1 MASGRSSSLPL
12 LVSISFNEKR
22 MAMNKH
28 DKQHLRNLARIERM
42 VEALFQAA
50 ATDAAN
56 LSSLVGELGEA
67 AFSWN
72 DYPLAL
78 AKINEII
85 DRLNSDV
92 EAAIVNGVRSEWTLS
107 NNKNNELCQR
117 VFGSLAASLP
127 ASLARRY
134 FSTNESARDAFLA
147 RSENGLNLSDNVW
160 KYTNQFKSEIELALD
175 VGIRSG
181 RSADEL
187 SRDVREYLKNPH
199 KLFRRVRDEHGQLQ
213 LSKNAAA
220 YHPGRGVYR
229 SSYMNARRLAATET
243 NIAYRTA
250 DYLRWQQLDFVV
262 GVEIHL
268 SNNHNCKGIPAGA
281 YYDICDELKGKY
293 PKDFQFTGWHPHCRC
308 YATSIL
314 KTDEELAADNERL
327 LGGEEPQ
334 TDSVNRVRDVPQ
346 FFKDWL
352 AKNDERIQTTSSVP
366 YFMSDNPK
374 YTGVQPRYG
383 AIGAVTGTK
392 LGRTATRAAFKEYD
406 NTPAPTLTREVQ
418 QNTQNIASDF
428 GIKTPPKPMQ
438 FIDADQGRANVSYGK
453 SEEFSSNCQATV
465 AVHEARLRGLN
476 VTALGYNSAQGSV
489 FYQLGEHFEAIWQ
502 HPKTGKIPTPTTL
515 RASSF
520 DGLLG
525 KVEAQTKA
533 VGRYHIGINM
543 SENRGHVIT
552 AERLPNGKMMY
563 YDAQNGVFLKL
574 EEYAVSGVEY
584 FEVLKVDKL
593 LLRPDI
599 FKQIARLL

>member
-1 MASGRSSSLPL
+1 
-12 LVSISFNEKR
+12 

-56 LSSLVGELGEA
+56 LSSLIGELGEA
-67 AFSWN
+67 AFSWD

-147 RSENGLNLSDNVW
+147 RRENGLNLSDNVW

-314 KTDEELAADNERL
+314 KTDEELAADNERILTGEDVSEGSQNEVTTPPEKFNNWLNENAQRIDEARKHGTLPYFIRDNEGREWFSTAMASRYDDAYIANMRDKGIRFTDGLVSKMTDNPFNRLDVVKLNDNIQGVFAKHGVPDLSLNVAENRNGMTLVWRGQGVTLERMFYVDGEGRKVADHCLFTLSKELQGQGISKQVFRSLYEQYKVAGVQCIEVFANIDVGGYTWARYGFCAKDRDAAIGGIRFSALTTKQEKRIMALIDEHFATSSAPFPMNKIARLPYGKKAL
-327 LGGEEPQ
+327 LGGDWDGVLDL
-334 TDSVNRVRDVPQ
+334 TDTQQRRV
-346 FFKDWL
+346 F
-352 AKNDERIQTTSSVP
+352 ER
-366 YFMSDNPK
+366 Y
-374 YTGVQPRYG
+374 
-383 AIGAVTGTK
+383 
-392 LGRTATRAAFKEYD
+392 
-406 NTPAPTLTREVQ
+406 
-418 QNTQNIASDF
+418 
-428 GIKTPPKPMQ
+428 
-438 FIDADQGRANVSYGK
+438 
-453 SEEFSSNCQATV
+453 
-465 AVHEARLRGLN
+465 LR
-476 VTALGYNSAQGSV
+476 
-489 FYQLGEHFEAIWQ
+489 
-502 HPKTGKIPTPTTL
+502 
-515 RASSF
+515 R
-520 DGLLG
+520 
-525 KVEAQTKA
+525 
-533 VGRYHIGINM
+533 
-543 SENRGHVIT
+543 
-552 AERLPNGKMMY
+552 
-563 YDAQNGVFLKL
+563 
-574 EEYAVSGVEY
+574 
-584 FEVLKVDKL
+584 
-593 LLRPDI
+593 
-599 FKQIARLL
+599 